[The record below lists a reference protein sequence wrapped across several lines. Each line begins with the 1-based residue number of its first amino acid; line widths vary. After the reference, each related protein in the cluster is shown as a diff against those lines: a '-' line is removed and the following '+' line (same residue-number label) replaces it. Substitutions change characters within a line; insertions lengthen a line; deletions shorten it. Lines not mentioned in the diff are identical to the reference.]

1 MEFMKIPEII
11 SLLPFLPQSWE
22 NAKQSN
28 NWWENEVK
36 KVARLIFS
44 ALLIGIF
51 LIGNPT
57 PSSAKMYK
65 YKDENGKLH
74 FTDDPTKVPEKYRKY
89 KKS

>member
-1 MEFMKIPEII
+1 M
-11 SLLPFLPQSWE
+11 
-22 NAKQSN
+22 
-28 NWWENEVK
+28 
-36 KVARLIFS
+36 ARLIFS

-51 LIGNPT
+51 LMGNPT

-74 FTDDPTKVPEKYRKY
+74 FADDPTKVPEKYRKY